1 MNSAPYEAQVLEPN
15 KDPKVASFSIT
26 WKMWLDVI
34 SRILT
39 SVQYSTV
46 AEYSTPL
53 TGFSLAASSSTSKMV
68 LTPAGVLATGAVQLP
83 STPADGAEWRLTSTR
98 TVTALTLNVVAGQTI
113 MNAPTTLVAGAG
125 VCYTYSTSTST
136 WYRLY

>member
-1 MNSAPYEAQVLEPN
+1 MNSAPYETPVLEKD
-15 KDPKVASFSIT
+15 KDPKVSPFSVP
-26 WKMWLDVI
+26 WKMWIDVI

-68 LTPAGVLATGAVQLP
+68 LTPAGVLATGTVQLP
-83 STPADGAEWRLTSTR
+83 ATPADGAEWRLTTTK
-98 TVTALTLNVVAGQTI
+98 TVTTLTLNVVTGQTI

-125 VCYTYSTSTST
+125 VCYTYSTSNST